1 MVGNGWDTIFASG
14 PAFVQPQ
21 TMKSVA
27 ILGAST
33 DRTKFGNK
41 AVRAFRDRGFRVYP
55 INAKVAMVEEIE
67 AFPTVQDLPVRPEI
81 VSVYLPPAILLQM
94 LPGLASVGFDE
105 FWLNPGTDTP
115 EVLSAA
121 RELKIP
127 FVQACS
133 LIRLGVDPSDY

>member
-1 MVGNGWDTIFASG
+1 VIGNGWDTIFASG
-14 PAFVQPQ
+14 PTFVQPQ

-55 INAKVAMVEEIE
+55 INAKVAMVEEIA
-67 AFPTVQDLPVRPEI
+67 AFPTVQALPVRPEI
-81 VSVYLPPAILLQM
+81 VSVYLPPAVLLQL
-94 LPGLASVGFDE
+94 LPGLSSGGFGE
-105 FWLNPGTDTP
+105 LWLNPGTDTP

-133 LIRLGVDPSDY
+133 LIRMGVNPSDY